1 MIDLIKSIQVS
12 ETICRLLQKAIDT
25 GTVFKNFDLFNQ
37 FDKVK
42 SDLDK
47 HELYSNIK
55 NLKLSEYKW
64 ELNYPNVSIERLE
77 ENYNKIHKLI
87 MLRYA

>member
-25 GTVFKNFDLFNQ
+25 GTVFKDFDLFNQ

-47 HELYSNIK
+47 HELYSNVK

-87 MLRYA
+87 MLRY

>member
-1 MIDLIKSIQVS
+1 MIDPIKSIQVS

-25 GTVFKNFDLFNQ
+25 GTVFKDFDLFNQ

-47 HELYSNIK
+47 HELYSNVK

-87 MLRYA
+87 MLKF

>member
-1 MIDLIKSIQVS
+1 MIDPIKSIQVS
-12 ETICRLLQKAIDT
+12 ETLIRLQQKAIDT
-25 GTVFKNFDLFNQ
+25 GTVFKDFDLFNQ

-47 HELYSNIK
+47 HELYAH
-55 NLKLSEYKW
+55 LKRAEFKH

-77 ENYNKIHKLI
+77 ENYHKIHKLI
-87 MLRYA
+87 MLRY